1 MSLTTKT
8 FIEVPFSFYAR
19 HYWTNAPDQV
29 SFLRHEHPHDFECT
43 VWIEVKHDD
52 RELEFY
58 IVKEQLLE
66 DVKLLNK
73 FIEDNKRMCSCE
85 HIADFIY
92 GNLTVDYG
100 TNRDYKIR
108 VSEDGKYAAVK
119 EYTFSS

>member
-52 RELEFY
+52 F
-58 IVKEQLLE
+58 ILL
-66 DVKLLNK
+66 KSSYL
-73 FIEDNKRMCSCE
+73 RM
-85 HIADFIY
+85 
-92 GNLTVDYG
+92 
-100 TNRDYKIR
+100 
-108 VSEDGKYAAVK
+108 
-119 EYTFSS
+119 